1 MNGAGTALADAATE
15 FCADEFEMI
24 TQHPK
29 QRGVGGH
36 IHGTGLAVNLE
47 DIFWHKKR
55 ERSSCELMCSKRKQ
69 SQLLPPTNLDER
81 KREKGCMGE
90 AQAAGGKEDCG
101 GAANGLKGE
110 GGMVGVRF
118 GNYVR

>member
-24 TQHPK
+24 TQYPK

-36 IHGTGLAVNLE
+36 IHGTGMAVNLE

-55 ERSSCELMCSKRKQ
+55 EMTLYQRM
-69 SQLLPPTNLDER
+69 
-81 KREKGCMGE
+81 
-90 AQAAGGKEDCG
+90 
-101 GAANGLKGE
+101 
-110 GGMVGVRF
+110 
-118 GNYVR
+118 